1 MVFGPSKMKIQKNE
15 KFKEFKE
22 FKSVNKDTMTSN
34 ISKINL
40 YCQKLKLSPPC
51 FEILKK
57 EGKDHHPTFQVSCT
71 FEKLIELGEASTLKA
86 AKENAATKIVE
97 MLEIDFKLKELENDT
112 KYTIDSYNA
121 SLANIWENSEKEYT
135 LTLKKKDKKGYEYK
149 NFKVQIIHCD

>member
-1 MVFGPSKMKIQKNE
+1 
-15 KFKEFKE
+15 
-22 FKSVNKDTMTSN
+22 MTSN

-86 AKENAATKIVE
+86 AKEDAATKIVE
-97 MLEIDFKLKELENDT
+97 MLEVDFKLKELENDT

-135 LTLKKKDKKGYEYK
+135 LTLKKKIKKDTNTRTLK
-149 NFKVQIIHCD
+149 FKLSIVIN